1 MTSCSRRSFVV
12 SAAAAAALSIGARAQ
27 ESGAKPEAKA
37 AAKPPRKPR
46 LRQAIKYS
54 MIAGD
59 APVLEKFELAK
70 AVGFEGVE
78 IDSPLEID
86 RAQVVAARDKT
97 GVVVHGVI
105 DSIHWQT
112 RFSDPDEAVRAR
124 AVEALR
130 GAIADCALYGGTTVL
145 VVPGVVRDEETENFQ
160 QVWKRSQAA
169 IASAIPDAKKANV
182 KIAIEVVWNEF
193 LKQPADLVKYVDEFA
208 DRQVGAYF
216 DASNMIKYGASSATW
231 VRKLGDRLLKL
242 DFKGYSKEKGW
253 VGIGEGDE
261 DWPEVLRA
269 LGEIGYDGW
278 ITAEVGAGDR
288 AHLEDVKKRM
298 DRILATS

>member
-1 MTSCSRRSFVV
+1 MTSLSRRSFVV
-12 SAAAAAALSIGARAQ
+12 SAAAAAGLSLTARAQ
-27 ESGAKPEAKA
+27 EAGAKPAVKA
-37 AAKPPRKPR
+37 PVKPK

-59 APVLEKFELAK
+59 ASVLEKFQLAK
-70 AVGFEGVE
+70 AVGFEGLE
-78 IDSPLEID
+78 LDSPLEID
-86 RAQVVAARDKT
+86 RAQVVAARDAT

-112 RFSDPDEAVRAR
+112 RFSDPDEAVRAK

-145 VVPGVVRDEETENFQ
+145 VVPGVVRDGETENFQ

-169 IASAIPDAKKANV
+169 IASAIPDAKKAKV
-182 KIAIEVVWNEF
+182 KIAIEVVWNDF
-193 LKQPADLVKYVDEFA
+193 LKQPADLVKYVDEFG
-208 DRQVGAYF
+208 DPTVGAYF
-216 DASNMIKYGASSATW
+216 DASNMLKYGASSATW
-231 VRKLGDRLLKL
+231 VRKLGNRLLKI

-269 LGEIGYDGW
+269 LGEVGYDGW